1 MLFLKADIRGRHL
14 ITGDFLNSG
23 EGDTPSWVKASA
35 LGFHTRADTRYK
47 SPHRHERPADGKP
60 GPYGFG

>member
-1 MLFLKADIRGRHL
+1 MGFSHIRG
-14 ITGDFLNSG
+14 
-23 EGDTPSWVKASA
+23 KASA

-60 GPYGFG
+60 GPYGLAELLADP